1 MLRFHAERFVRV
13 YRTLGGMHNFLIRNS
28 VDDVDDDVYDW
39 LTNLA
44 YSISSQISTMNLST
58 SVRMA
63 DTFLQHCKEKY
74 SPQTLSSELH
84 HLFRTIELE
93 LGFAIFVQIPA
104 DRHGYY
110 ELLQSRLNENIP
122 LKLPSVVSDL
132 EEGSKCFALGRP
144 TACVF
149 HMMRVMEISVQILG
163 KKFKVKLAQEK
174 NWQVILD
181 QINKAIKNVHP
192 KTSRGKNLLR
202 EYAIIASHLYSVKVA
217 WRNSVMHPKASYT
230 EDEAEEV
237 LRQVIIFVNH
247 LVVTLK

>member
-1 MLRFHAERFVRV
+1 MLRLHAERFVRV
-13 YRTLGGMHNFLIRNS
+13 YRTLGSMHNFLIRNN
-28 VDDVDDDVYDW
+28 VDDIDDDVYQW

-44 YSISSQISTMNLST
+44 YSLSSQISKMNLSM
-58 SVRMA
+58 SARMA

-93 LGFAIFVQIPA
+93 LRPVVFVQIPT

-110 ELLQSRLNENIP
+110 DLLQSRLDENV
-122 LKLPSVVSDL
+122 LQKLPSIVSDL

-149 HMMRVMEISVQILG
+149 HMMRVMEICVQKLG
-163 KKFKVKLAQEK
+163 KRFKVKLAQEK

-181 QINKAIKNVHP
+181 QINKAIKNMHP
-192 KTSRGKNLLR
+192 KTIRGKNRLS
-202 EYAIIASHLYSVKVA
+202 EYAAIAAHLYSVKAA
-217 WRNSVMHPKASYT
+217 WRNSVIHPKASYT
-230 EDEAEEV
+230 DEEAEEV
-237 LRQVIIFVNH
+237 LRHVIIFVNH
-247 LVVTLK
+247 LAVTLK